1 MDQSQASEIIAIMES
16 SKRIDERS
24 LTAAKKVV
32 ARKYKE
38 KIITNIELYTS
49 LPEKTAEK
57 YKYLLITKPVRALS
71 GVSVVAIMT
80 KPRKCPHG
88 KCSFC
93 PGGVNSHFGDIP
105 QSYTGHEP
113 ATMRAMRVGY
123 DPYIQVFSRL
133 EQYVVLG
140 TIPEK
145 IELILMGGTFLS
157 YPTKYKD
164 EFIAHAFKAMNDFS
178 KMFFKKNKFDFKKF
192 KKFFLLPG
200 SIEDKTRTDKIRAK
214 IIALKKKGRIVLES
228 EQRRNELSNIKC
240 VGFTIETRPDYAKK
254 KHAEEMRR
262 YGVTRV
268 ELGVE
273 SIYDDIL
280 SRFKRGHTVQDSIDA
295 TRILRDF
302 GFKINYH
309 MMLGLS
315 EKRKD
320 IKMFEDLF
328 SNPDFKPDML
338 KIYPCMIFPGTE
350 LYDDWKKGKYHPLMT
365 KDAAEEIAEIKKYV
379 PEYVRIMRIQRDI
392 PTKMVTAGVGIT
404 NLRQYV
410 DSLLADKKIKCRC
423 IRCREVKDKKA
434 EKIDVVVREYVAS
447 GGKEF
452 FISAEDAKN
461 DLLLGFARLRFPATQ
476 ATKIKHMTTMTKEIT
491 KDSALIRELHVYG
504 SATAIGEIGV
514 VQHKGIGKRLMQKA
528 EEIAMQNG
536 KDKIVIISGIGVRG
550 YYRKI
555 GYNLEGTYMVKKV
568 KKLS

>member
-1 MDQSQASEIIAIMES
+1 MDQAKASEIIAIMES
-16 SKRIDERS
+16 SKKIDEKS
-24 LTAAKKVV
+24 LTFAKKQV
-32 ARKYKE
+32 ARKYKLN
-38 KIITNIELYTS
+38 ISTNIELYTS
-49 LPEKTAEK
+49 LPEKLAEK
-57 YKYLLITKPVRALS
+57 YKWLLITKPVRALS

-113 ATMRAMRVGY
+113 ATMRAMRVSY
-123 DPYIQVFSRL
+123 DPYIQTFSRL

-145 IELILMGGTFLS
+145 IELIIMGGTFLS
-157 YPTKYKD
+157 YPKKYKD
-164 EFIAHAFKAMNDFS
+164 EFITYSFKAMNDFS
-178 KMFFKKNKFDFKKF
+178 RMFFKKNTFDFAKF
-192 KKFFLLPG
+192 KRFFLLPG
-200 SIEDKTRTDKIRAK
+200 SIEDKTRTDKIREK
-214 IIALKKKGRIVLES
+214 IIALKKKSILTSLEK
-228 EQRRNELSNIKC
+228 EQKKNESSNIKC

-254 KHAEEMRR
+254 KHSEEMRR

-280 SRFKRGHTVQDSIDA
+280 LRFKRGHSVADSIDA

-309 MMLGLS
+309 MMLGLC
-315 EKRKD
+315 EKKKD
-320 IKMFEDLF
+320 IKMFEELF

-350 LYDDWKKGKYHPLMT
+350 LYDDWKKGRYHPLMT
-365 KDAAEEIAEIKKYV
+365 KDAAEEIAEIKKHM

-392 PTKMVTAGVGIT
+392 PTKMVVAGVGIT

-410 DSLLADKKIKCRC
+410 DGLLADKKIKCRC
-423 IRCREVKDKKA
+423 IRCREIKNQTA
-434 EKIDVVVREYVAS
+434 GKIDLIVREYDAS

-452 FISAEDAKN
+452 FISAEDVKK
-461 DLLLGFARLRFPATQ
+461 DLLLGFARLRFPAPN
-476 ATKIKHMTTMTKEIT
+476 ATRMTGEIT
-491 KDSALIRELHVYG
+491 KNSALIRELHVYG
-504 SATAIGEIGV
+504 SATAIGEVGL
-514 VQHKGIGKRLMQKA
+514 VQHKGIGKQLMQKA
-528 EEIAMQNG
+528 EEIAKSDK
-536 KDKIVIISGIGVRG
+536 KDKLVIISGIGVRG

-555 GYNLEGTYMVKKV
+555 GYKLEGTYMVKK
-568 KKLS
+568 LDCLI